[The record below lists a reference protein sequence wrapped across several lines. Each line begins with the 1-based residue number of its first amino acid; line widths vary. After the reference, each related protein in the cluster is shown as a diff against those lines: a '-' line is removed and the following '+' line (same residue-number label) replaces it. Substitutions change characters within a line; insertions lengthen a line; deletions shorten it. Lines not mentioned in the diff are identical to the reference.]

1 MGGYP
6 LRAPIGVAAAV
17 VLCLV
22 GAFGTYDSLVTQSR
36 ELPDEFKIAAQHQ
49 RFAAMAAMVPPNTI
63 LGYISDQPHD
73 SPSGAASFYG
83 VQYALGPR
91 LVVVESDRNRRELV
105 VGSFWKKPDVAQI
118 EKTYHLRLVR
128 NFGMGAYLFRRAD

>member
-49 RFAAMAAMVPPNTI
+49 RFAAMAAFFFFFFSARSPKVR
-63 LGYISDQPHD
+63 LRRRISARRL
-73 SPSGAASFYG
+73 SLRSARRRRSAGA
-83 VQYALGPR
+83 
-91 LVVVESDRNRRELV
+91 
-105 VGSFWKKPDVAQI
+105 
-118 EKTYHLRLVR
+118 
-128 NFGMGAYLFRRAD
+128 